1 MPCRNATSFCLH
13 LHLSTPLPV
22 TNRAFSRRLRVQA
35 PCAHHPLVTIPPELI
50 QKLVAAKSVTVL
62 TGAGVSA
69 ESGVPT
75 FRDAQT
81 GLWAKFSPE
90 ELATPRAFR
99 RNPRLVWEW
108 YAWRR
113 KLVADAKP
121 NPAHLALAEMEKLF
135 PRFHLIT
142 QNVDGLYQRGGSRR
156 VIELHGNIMRTKCFD
171 EGTIVSSWKD
181 TGDVPPKCPACGG
194 LLRPD
199 VVWFEE
205 AMPEAEME
213 QATTA
218 STSCEVFFSIGTSTV
233 VYPAA
238 ALPSEALRS
247 GATVVEI
254 NPQPTPFT
262 EQAHFALAGAAGV
275 VLPELLKALKA
286 LRGS

>member
-1 MPCRNATSFCLH
+1 LAAGVDDG
-13 LHLSTPLPV
+13 LSSH
-22 TNRAFSRRLRVQA
+22 SRRT
-35 PCAHHPLVTIPPELI
+35 HHSLMMIPAKLI
-50 QKLVAAKSVTVL
+50 QKLVAAKSVAVL

-81 GLWAKFSPE
+81 GLWAEYSPE

-108 YAWRR
+108 YEWRR
-113 KLVADAKP
+113 ELVAEAKP
-121 NPAHLALAEMEKLF
+121 NPAHFALVEMEKHY
-135 PRFHLIT
+135 PQFHLIT
-142 QNVDGLYQRGGSRR
+142 QNVDGLHHRAGSRN
-156 VIELHGNIMRTKCFD
+156 VIELHGNITRTKCFNED
-171 EGTIVSSWKD
+171 TIVSSWKE
-181 TGDVPPKCPACGG
+181 TGDVPPRCPNCGG

-205 AMPEAEME
+205 AMPEREM
-213 QATTA
+213 QLAATA
-218 STSCEVFFSIGTSTV
+218 SATCDVFLSIGTSTV

-238 ALPSEALRS
+238 ALPTEALHS

-262 EQAHFALAGAAGV
+262 AQADFALAGAAGV
-275 VLPELLKALKA
+275 VLPELVKALVA
-286 LRGS
+286 SPRI

>member
-1 MPCRNATSFCLH
+1 
-13 LHLSTPLPV
+13 
-22 TNRAFSRRLRVQA
+22 
-35 PCAHHPLVTIPPELI
+35 VTIPPELI
-50 QKLVAAKSVTVL
+50 QKLIAAKSVTVL

-75 FRDAQT
+75 FRDART

-99 RNPRLVWEW
+99 RDPRLVWEW
-108 YAWRR
+108 YEWRR

-142 QNVDGLYQRGGSRR
+142 QNVDGLHQRAGSRR

-171 EGTIVSSWKD
+171 EGTLVSSWKD

-205 AMPEAEME
+205 PMPEAEME
-213 QATTA
+213 QAMTA
-218 STSCEVFFSIGTSTV
+218 STTCDVFFSIGTSTV

-247 GATVVEI
+247 GAAVVEI

-262 EQAHFALAGAAGV
+262 VQAHFALAGAAGV
-275 VLPELLKALKA
+275 VLPELMKALDA
-286 LRGS
+286 SRRS

>member
-1 MPCRNATSFCLH
+1 MKISAEFIQ
-13 LHLSTPLPV
+13 
-22 TNRAFSRRLRVQA
+22 RLAV
-35 PCAHHPLVTIPPELI
+35 
-50 QKLVAAKSVTVL
+50 AKSVTVL

-81 GLWAKFSPE
+81 GLWAKYRPE

-113 KLVADAKP
+113 KLVADAKA
-121 NPAHLALAEMEKLF
+121 NPAHAALAEMEQWF
-135 PRFHLIT
+135 PQFHLIT
-142 QNVDGLYQRGGSRR
+142 QNVDGLHQRAGSRN
-156 VIELHGNIMRTKCFD
+156 VIELHGNITRTKCFD
-171 EGTIVSSWKD
+171 EGTVIPSWQE
-181 TGDVPPKCPACGG
+181 TGDVPPKCPNCGG

-205 AMPEAEME
+205 PLPEAEME
-213 QATTA
+213 FAARA
-218 STSCEVFFSIGTSTV
+218 STTCEFFFSIGTSTV

-238 ALPSEALRS
+238 SLPFEALRA
-247 GATVVEI
+247 GASVVEI

-262 EQAHFALAGAAGV
+262 EQAHFVLSGPAGV
-275 VLPELLKALKA
+275 VLPELLAKLKSPRPA
-286 LRGS
+286 

>member
-1 MPCRNATSFCLH
+1 MTF
-13 LHLSTPLPV
+13 
-22 TNRAFSRRLRVQA
+22 
-35 PCAHHPLVTIPPELI
+35 PPELLR
-50 QKLVAAKSVTVL
+50 QLAAAKSVTLL

-81 GLWAKFSPE
+81 GLWATFRPE
-90 ELATPRAFR
+90 DLATPTAFR

-113 KLVADAKP
+113 QLVAGAKP
-121 NPAHLALAEMEKLF
+121 NPAHRALAEMEKLF
-135 PRFHLIT
+135 PQFHLIT
-142 QNVDGLYQRGGSRR
+142 QNVDGLHQRAGSRN
-156 VIELHGNIMRTKCFD
+156 VIELHGNITRTKCFD
-171 EGTIVSSWKD
+171 EGTIVPAWNE
-181 TGDVPPKCPACGG
+181 TGDVPPKCPNCGG

-205 AMPEAEME
+205 PMPEAEME
-213 QATTA
+213 LATRA
-218 STSCEVFFSIGTSTV
+218 SATCEIFFSIGTSTV

-238 ALPSEALRS
+238 SLPFEALRS

-262 EQAHFALAGAAGV
+262 EQAHFVLTGAAGV
-275 VLPELLKALKA
+275 VLPALLAKMKSQ
-286 LRGS
+286 RSE

>member
-1 MPCRNATSFCLH
+1 VFLH
-13 LHLSTPLPV
+13 TKVAEEMEIIALV
-22 TNRAFSRRLRVQA
+22 GCFNRRDN
-35 PCAHHPLVTIPPELI
+35 PDMTIPAELL
-50 QKLVAAKSVTVL
+50 QRLAAAKSVTVL

-90 ELATPRAFR
+90 ELATPRAFQ

-108 YAWRR
+108 YEWRR
-113 KLVADAKP
+113 KLVAGAKP
-121 NPAHLALAEMEKLF
+121 NPAHLALVEMQNLF
-135 PRFHLIT
+135 LRFHLVT
-142 QNVDGLYQRGGSRR
+142 QNVDGLHQRAGSRN
-156 VIELHGNIMRTKCFD
+156 VIELHGNITRTKCSE
-171 EGTIVSSWKD
+171 EGTIVSTWKD

-205 AMPEAEME
+205 PMPEPEMR
-213 QATTA
+213 QAMTA
-218 STSCEVFFSIGTSTV
+218 SRHCDFFFSIGTSTV

-238 ALPSEALRS
+238 ALPWEALRS
-247 GATVVEI
+247 GATAVEI

-262 EQAHFALAGAAGV
+262 AQAHFSLAGAAGI
-275 VLPELLKALKA
+275 VLPELVKALNE
-286 LRGS
+286 LRGA

>member
-1 MPCRNATSFCLH
+1 M
-13 LHLSTPLPV
+13 
-22 TNRAFSRRLRVQA
+22 
-35 PCAHHPLVTIPPELI
+35 HHERMMISMELI
-50 QKLVAAKSVTVL
+50 QKLVAAQHVAVL

-81 GLWAKFSPE
+81 GLWAKYSPE

-108 YAWRR
+108 YEWRR

-121 NPAHLALAEMEKLF
+121 NPAHLALVDMEKLF
-135 PRFHLIT
+135 PQFHLIT
-142 QNVDGLYQRGGSRR
+142 QNVDGLHQRAGSRR
-156 VIELHGNIMRTKCFD
+156 VIELHGNITRTKCFD
-171 EGTIVSSWKD
+171 EGTIIVSWKD
-181 TGDVPPKCPACGG
+181 DGDVPPKCPNCGG

-205 AMPEAEME
+205 PMPEREM
-213 QATTA
+213 QLAATA
-218 STSCEVFFSIGTSTV
+218 STTCDVFLTIGTSTV

-238 ALPSEALRS
+238 ALPTEALRS
-247 GATVVEI
+247 GAIVVEI

-262 EQAHFALAGAAGV
+262 PQAHFALAGAAGT
-275 VLPELLKALKA
+275 VLPELLAEFRNYQRVK
-286 LRGS
+286 

>member
-1 MPCRNATSFCLH
+1 M
-13 LHLSTPLPV
+13 
-22 TNRAFSRRLRVQA
+22 
-35 PCAHHPLVTIPPELI
+35 TIPFELL
-50 QKLVAAKSVTVL
+50 QRLAAAKSLTVL

-75 FRDAQT
+75 FRDALT
-81 GLWAKFSPE
+81 GLWAKFRPE

-99 RNPRLVWEW
+99 RDPRLVWEW
-108 YAWRR
+108 YQWRR

-121 NPAHLALAEMEKLF
+121 NPAHLALAEMEGLF
-135 PRFHLIT
+135 LRFHLIT
-142 QNVDGLYQRGGSRR
+142 QNVDGLHQRAGSRN
-156 VIELHGNIMRTKCFD
+156 VIELHGNITRTKCSE
-171 EGTIVSSWKD
+171 EGTMVSSWKD

-205 AMPEAEME
+205 PMPEEEM
-213 QATTA
+213 QRAITA
-218 STSCEVFFSIGTSTV
+218 STHCDVFFSIGTSTV

-262 EQAHFALAGAAGV
+262 AQAHFVIAGAAGV
-275 VLPELLKALKA
+275 VLPEIVKALKA
-286 LRGS
+286 VRLA

>member
-1 MPCRNATSFCLH
+1 MSL
-13 LHLSTPLPV
+13 LISPV
-22 TNRAFSRRLRVQA
+22 GVQNQ
-35 PCAHHPLVTIPPELI
+35 CVTIPAELL
-50 QKLVAAKSVTVL
+50 QRLAAAKSVTVL

-81 GLWAKFSPE
+81 GLWAKYSPE

-108 YAWRR
+108 YEWRR

-121 NPAHLALAEMEKLF
+121 NPAHLALAEMERLF
-135 PRFHLIT
+135 PQFHLIT
-142 QNVDGLYQRGGSRR
+142 QNVDGLHQRAGSRR
-156 VIELHGNIMRTKCFD
+156 VVELHGNITRTKCFD

-181 TGDVPPKCPACGG
+181 TGDVPPKCPTCGG
-194 LLRPD
+194 WLRPG

-205 AMPEAEME
+205 PMPEAEMTL
-213 QATTA
+213 ATMA
-218 STSCEVFFSIGTSTV
+218 STTSDLFFSIGTSTV

-238 ALPSEALRS
+238 ALPSEALRN

-262 EQAHFALAGAAGV
+262 VQAHFALAGAAGV
-275 VLPELLKALKA
+275 VLPELMNAFNPLH
-286 LRGS
+286 RS